1 MEQLRRPRCARFRM
15 PEVPNENRQPVSGR
29 LLFSFFVIA
38 DTHVNEGENAS
49 TSPYRTNLEANP
61 RARQVFAELAAARPR
76 ARFVVHLGDMVHPVP
91 ALSEHKAAIEQF
103 RSLASLL
110 DVPLRLT
117 PGNHDVGDKSIEWM
131 PAGRVC
137 EDYLATY
144 REAFGPDYYGFEE
157 DGVLFIVLNS
167 LLLNSGLPDE
177 ARQRIR
183 VERQLDGAAGK
194 RVFLF
199 MHYPPFLFSPD
210 EEGNYDNIDE
220 PARTWLLNQIGRQE
234 VEAAFSGH
242 VHNFWLHCWGS
253 AKLYALPSTA
263 FVRQDFAEFCA
274 SDPGPEFGRNDTGK
288 LGYFKVDVFEGGHVA
303 SLVRTWG
310 RTCAPKQ
317 IPEAG
322 TEQLIAHPSTSGFN
336 SFGVELRHPWA
347 EVVQIPSTG
356 GVQEFGRKRARND
369 YTLLALLEMGA
380 KLSKV
385 PDADLL
391 DPSTRARMRLMAE
404 FGHRFI
410 ATSLGVPSDEL
421 VSAATEFGDGVFA
434 LEVNL
439 TLREFNRARDMLRSI
454 QKQSGVRLYLSVI
467 EGGLDDRVAGST
479 FSHAIK
485 AGFTPEQAERKMEFI
500 SEAVAEGV
508 IDGVTVRLE
517 RSESLPAA
525 SHRLG
530 ALCSKARCRILAS
543 LKLHGAAAD
552 RWTDD
557 RETAARAAQA
567 MVLSRFEN
575 GVWFIFDTFMDVDR
589 GFYPRNAFIDRR
601 FNPRAAARACKR
613 LSALFPERE
622 PFVASEGS
630 STEEIPFKHSNRKHL
645 LVCAPRT
652 RAVALLESLP
662 GDTGVQD
669 LIAEQSGSG
678 SSLRN
683 WLAKISF
690 SDREKYEAVLAYL
703 D

>member
-1 MEQLRRPRCARFRM
+1 M
-15 PEVPNENRQPVSGR
+15 PEVPYEDRQPVSGR
-29 LLFSFFVIA
+29 LLFSFFVMA

-76 ARFVVHLGDMVHPVP
+76 ARFVVHLGDMVHPIP
-91 ALSEHKAAIEQF
+91 ALPEHKAAIKQF

-117 PGNHDVGDKSIEWM
+117 PGNHDVGDKLIDWM

-137 EDYLATY
+137 GEYLAAY
-144 REAFGPDYYGFEE
+144 REEFGPDYYVFEE
-157 DGVLFIVLNS
+157 DGLLFIVLNS

-177 ARQRIR
+177 AEQRVW
-183 VERQLDGAAGK
+183 VERQLDAAAGR

-199 MHYPPFLFSPD
+199 MHYPPYLCSPD
-210 EEGNYDNIDE
+210 EESNYDNVDE
-220 PARTWLLNQIGRQE
+220 PARTWLLAQIGRPE
-234 VEAAFSGH
+234 VEAAFAGH

-274 SDPGPEFGRNDTGK
+274 SDPGPEFGRNDAGK
-288 LGYFKVDVFEGGHVA
+288 LGYFKVDVFEDGHVA
-303 SLVRTWG
+303 SLVRSWG
-310 RTCAPKQ
+310 RTCAPNHA
-317 IPEAG
+317 PEDG
-322 TEQLIAHPSTSGFN
+322 LDVLLAHPTKSGFD

-347 EVVQIPSTG
+347 EVVKIPSTG
-356 GVQEFGRKRARND
+356 GVQEFGRKKARND
-369 YTLLALLEMGA
+369 YPLLALLEMGA
-380 KLSKV
+380 RLSKV

-391 DPSTRARMRLMAE
+391 DPATRARMRLMAE
-404 FGHRFI
+404 FGHRFVM
-410 ATSLGVPSDEL
+410 TTLGVPSDEL
-421 VSAATEFGDGVFA
+421 VSAASDVGSGVFA

-439 TLREFNRARDMLRSI
+439 ILREFELARDHLRSI
-454 QKQSGVRLYLSVI
+454 RKRSGVCLYLSVI
-467 EGGLDDRVAGST
+467 KANLDDRVDGST
-479 FSHAIK
+479 FSHAVK
-485 AGFTPEQAERKMEFI
+485 AGFTLEQAERNMEFV

-517 RSESLPAA
+517 RSESLPTA
-525 SHRLG
+525 SRRLG
-530 ALCSKARCRILAS
+530 ALRSKARCRILAS

-557 RETAARAAQA
+557 RKTAARAAQA

-575 GVWFIFDTFMDVDR
+575 GVLFIFDTFMDVDR

-601 FNPRAAARACKR
+601 FNPRAAARACRR

-622 PFVASEGS
+622 PFVASEGN
-630 STEEIPFKHSNRKHL
+630 STEEIPFKHWNRKNL

-669 LIAEQSGSG
+669 LIAERSGSG
-678 SSLRN
+678 LSLRR
-683 WLAKISF
+683 WLAKVSF